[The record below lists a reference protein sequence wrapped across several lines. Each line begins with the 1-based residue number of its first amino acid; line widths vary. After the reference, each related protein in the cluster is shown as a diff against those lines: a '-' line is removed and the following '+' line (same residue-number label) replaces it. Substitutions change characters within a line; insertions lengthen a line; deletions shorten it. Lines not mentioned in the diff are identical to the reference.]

1 MTKYRK
7 IGLIYNRDRNSHI
20 LNAEIHESFEDFGD
34 LVEGRI
40 SAYEGLIDLIREQI
54 RKIGEE

>member
-7 IGLIYNRDRNSHI
+7 VDLVYNRDRNSHI
-20 LNAEIHESFEDFGD
+20 LSVEMHESFEYSGN
-34 LVEGRI
+34 LAEERI

-54 RKIGEE
+54 RKIGGE